1 MWLQLTAL
9 SWLIYRLTDSAAWVG
24 VLTFALQGPGLVLG
38 PIAGALAD
46 RHDKRRILVIA
57 QATSMF
63 PALFLGL
70 LTLGGAI
77 RPWQIVGLAVFTGVA
92 QAFEIPTRQAFF
104 RELVGREDL
113 PNAIALNSAL
123 FNVARMVGPA
133 IAGVLIPLVGEG
145 WCFLINSGS
154 YLAVVA
160 ALLAVRTPKHVRSR
174 SPGSSLLREI
184 GEGISYV
191 RAHPAMLGLLGAL
204 AVAAGTGM
212 PYSVLLPSFASRVLQ
227 GGPETF
233 SYLQIAVAL
242 GALSGA
248 FALATRARVL
258 GLERWVVGAG
268 VSFGFWLVAVSLT
281 KSTLLAV
288 ALLVPTGFSFM
299 VQMATTN
306 TLLQTLTP
314 DRLRGRVMSL
324 HTSAF
329 LGIFPVAGLIAG
341 ALADRFGEAAVLSG
355 GGIAVALSAVLFGR
369 LTLRTAPAALE
380 TAVAESSTEQ

>member
-57 QATSMF
+57 QAASMF

-77 RPWQIVGLAVFTGVA
+77 RPWQIVGLAVFAGVA
-92 QAFEIPTRQAFF
+92 RAFEIPTRQAFF

-145 WCFLINSGS
+145 WCFLINSVS

-233 SYLQIAVAL
+233 SYLQIAVAV

-248 FALATRARVL
+248 FALATRARVR
-258 GLERWVVGAG
+258 GLVRWVVGAG
-268 VSFGFWLVAVSLT
+268 VSFGFWLVAVSF
-281 KSTLLAV
+281 KK
-288 ALLVPTGFSFM
+288 
-299 VQMATTN
+299 
-306 TLLQTLTP
+306 
-314 DRLRGRVMSL
+314 
-324 HTSAF
+324 
-329 LGIFPVAGLIAG
+329 
-341 ALADRFGEAAVLSG
+341 
-355 GGIAVALSAVLFGR
+355 
-369 LTLRTAPAALE
+369 
-380 TAVAESSTEQ
+380 